1 MRVVDVEL
9 HRVEEV
15 YNLALLHRAAVDEVL
30 VLASDDN
37 LSSNGHL
44 VEVIV
49 AHGAIGRQQ
58 GGTTTDRSCCSFI
71 HFQHFTFV
79 CEELIA

>member
-9 HRVEEV
+9 HGVEEV
-15 YNLALLHRAAVDEVL
+15 YNLALLHRAAVDEIL

-37 LSSNGHL
+37 LSSNSHF

-49 AHGAIGRQQ
+49 AHGAVGR
-58 GGTTTDRSCCSFI
+58 
-71 HFQHFTFV
+71 
-79 CEELIA
+79 